1 MNHELEGIAVVG
13 IAGRFP
19 GAADADALWH
29 NVVAGRESI
38 RRFSDEELAAAGVP
52 RESSDAPHYVKAR
65 PLIDDVKGF
74 DAECFGMTTRE
85 AEITDPQLRLLMEC
99 AHEALEQAGHVPG
112 GDLTVGVYAGV
123 RLSRYLEEHLLPNPD
138 VVRSVGIE
146 SLQMINRKDS
156 AATLL
161 SYRLDL
167 TGPSISLN
175 TACSTGLVAVHL
187 GCGALL
193 NHECDMVLAGSAA
206 IPAFDPEG
214 YLHTPGGI
222 LSPDGHCRP
231 FDQAAKGT
239 LDGAGVGVVALMRL
253 EDAVERGVPVLAVI
267 RGTSVNNDGAIKIGY
282 TAPSVDGQARVIAEA
297 MATAGVGAETI
308 GYVET
313 HGTATPLGDP
323 IEIAALTRAFRLDTD
338 RIGFCGISSLKS
350 NIGHVG
356 AAAGIAGLIKAVQ
369 AVRHG
374 VLPPS
379 LNFEAPNPE
388 LRLADSPFYV
398 IRDAC
403 PWPADRLPRRASVSS
418 FGIGGTN
425 AHLILEQAP
434 DAAAAPQAD
443 AGTPRARLLPFSA
456 TSEAGLADYARRL
469 AEVWRATAPPS
480 LDAAARTLQ
489 HQRRARRHRGF
500 VVAADA
506 AEAVREFERLAAR
519 AAPAVP
525 AEGARRPASG
535 APPVVLQFT
544 GQGAQKRGMGMLAA
558 SRQPHLAARLDE
570 AARWLRED
578 HGIELAA
585 LVADGHDPRSGLR
598 LDATAGAQPALFALE
613 WALGR
618 FWLDAG
624 IVPAALVGHSLG
636 ELVAATLAN
645 VTSLRDALRLVVAR
659 GAAMQQAPAGAMLA
673 VPLGETALATLLA
686 ASPAEAKTCVISAV
700 NGPAACAVSG
710 SLAGIAALE
719 AQLTAQRVVHKRLD
733 TSHAFHSPLMEPV
746 LERFRA
752 AFDGIALRAPAL
764 PIHSTVTG
772 RRLTDAEAIDPAYWV
787 GQLRAPV
794 RYQQALQAAL
804 ADLAGAAAVV
814 LELGPSRTL
823 TSAARGFVEARHT
836 VLPSLGGAPDDEAR
850 ALLQAFG
857 QLWCLDVRL
866 DWRVLDAAAS
876 APLAPL
882 PTMPFTRRRAWIE
895 RVVPAA
901 APATAAPLAPSG
913 PLTPAAAATPAPADA
928 AEPVPASVQPTDE
941 GLPMASP
948 EEDGT
953 AALHEQLTA
962 IWRDA
967 LGDRPIGP
975 DDSFFDLGGNSL
987 LALQVV
993 GRINQSFG
1001 VAINPSDM
1009 LRRPT
1014 VAELSDV
1021 ITGKLLGKTDD
1032 ADLDALLNEMS
1043 QLSDDD
1049 VRELLKQT

>member
-38 RRFSDEELAAAGVP
+38 RRFSDEELATAGVP
-52 RESSDAPHYVKAR
+52 RELSAAPLYVKAR

-74 DAECFGMTTRE
+74 DAECFAMTTRE

-99 AHEALEQAGHVPG
+99 AHEALEQAGQVPG
-112 GDLTVGVYAGV
+112 DDLTVGVYAGV
-123 RLSRYLEEHLLPNPD
+123 RLSRYLDEHLLPNPD

-193 NHECDMVLAGSAA
+193 NHECDLVLAGSAA

-323 IEIAALTRAFRLDTD
+323 IEIAALTQAFRLDTD
-338 RIGFCGISSLKS
+338 RVGFCGISSLKS
-350 NIGHVG
+350 NIGHLG

-379 LNFEAPNPE
+379 LNFESPNPE

-398 IRDAC
+398 IRDAR

-469 AEVWRATAPPS
+469 AAVWRAAAPPS

-519 AAPAVP
+519 AAPA
-525 AEGARRPASG
+525 EGADRPGAG

-544 GQGAQKRGMGMLAA
+544 GQGAQQRRMGGLAA
-558 SRQPHLAARLDE
+558 LAQPRLAARLDE

-578 HGIELAA
+578 HGVELAV

-598 LDATAGAQPALFALE
+598 LDTTAGAQPALFALE

-624 IVPAALVGHSLG
+624 ITPAALVGHSLG

-645 VTSLRDALRLVVAR
+645 VMSLRDALRLVMAR
-659 GAAMQQAPAGAMLA
+659 GAAMQQAPVGAMLA
-673 VPLGETALATLLA
+673 VPLAETALAALLA
-686 ASPAEAKTCVISAV
+686 AAPAEAGTCVISAV
-700 NGPAACAVSG
+700 NGPAACVVSG

-719 AQLTAQRVVHKRLD
+719 ALLAAQRTVHKRLD

-752 AFDGIALRAPAL
+752 AFDGITLRAPEL
-764 PIHSTVTG
+764 PVHSTVTG

-814 LELGPSRTL
+814 LELGPGRTL

-836 VLPSLGGAPDDEAR
+836 VLPSLGGTADDEAR

-857 QLWCLDVRL
+857 QLWSLGVRL
-866 DWRVLDAAAS
+866 DWSVLDAAAGT
-876 APLAPL
+876 PLARL

-895 RVVPAA
+895 RFVPTAAPAASGAILPDAAPAGAA
-901 APATAAPLAPSG
+901 APLS
-913 PLTPAAAATPAPADA
+913 
-928 AEPVPASVQPTDE
+928 VSVQPTDE

-948 EEDGT
+948 EDDGT

-993 GRINQSFG
+993 GRINQAFG
-1001 VAINPSDM
+1001 VAINPADM
-1009 LRRPT
+1009 LMRPT

-1049 VRELLKQT
+1049 VRELLKQA